1 MAVPPGVVSEKTAGR
16 MFPVKFFL
24 PEKTGI
30 RPGKQNKRKK
40 EEKYLT
46 VHGIHPGYRAIMQLV
61 SS

>member
-1 MAVPPGVVSEKTAGR
+1 
-16 MFPVKFFL
+16 MFPVKLFL

-40 EEKYLT
+40 EEKYLA